1 MMTTL
6 ASLMGRLSV
15 SRKLLLI
22 YLLDMSAVIFIT
34 SILIDEQFIA
44 IDFARKELQG
54 AAYIASVREALF
66 DIVAVQDG
74 TDAAIVAPLQ
84 GEFERAEHEYGH
96 NMDAAAANESLR
108 TSLTVLSEG
117 SSQHEGNH
125 ASYQHA
131 FVAGR
136 KLLSK
141 LGDQSNLILD
151 PDLDSYYTMSLAVL
165 RFPELL
171 ERLMIY
177 APVNPGADMT
187 QHLIEK
193 GRLEALRDE
202 IKSDYNA
209 AYAGNPSQTLP
220 VETGASRIA
229 LLQTLNELVL
239 AAPGDRDRIPVL
251 RAAAIASTHEAWK
264 ATATSLNRL
273 LHARVDLL
281 FHRMWLHLGM
291 AASLLSIILFLV
303 FFVARLIALPLRRL
317 AEVAN
322 RVQKSS
328 DYSLRAEWRSR
339 DEIGQLVSAF
349 NTMLEQLNSERLI
362 QQELAAQ
369 ARASEAQRE
378 LLEAIPIP
386 LLVTT
391 VPNHHILLAN
401 APADAWVDTDQENPW
416 ATGLER
422 GARARLFQRL
432 ADEGA
437 AHEFE
442 VCWNGPQG
450 ISWALISAKRL
461 RYQGQDAVLTTFS
474 PINAIKRLEARLQLW
489 GTIFEATSEGILV
502 LDQHN
507 TILLANAA
515 MARTT
520 GYRLDELVGRE
531 PGFLHAE
538 RSDADYQHAFSRDGS
553 IHVAWQGEY
562 WLKKKNSEESPQWL
576 VINTVQ
582 DERGELSNTI
592 ALFVDIAERK
602 AQEEK
607 IRHLAH
613 HDALTGL
620 PNRLLFDERLKMSLL
635 QADRHSERV
644 ALLFIDLDRFKFIN
658 DSLGH
663 HVGDGLLQ
671 SIAQRLVESVRAGDT
686 VSRQGGDEFVVILN
700 SIEDAQEV
708 AHIIE
713 RRMVPLILQT
723 HTVCDIALHI
733 SCSVGIAI
741 YPDDAV
747 TDEMLMRNADT
758 AMYAA
763 KSKGRNNFQFFS
775 ENMNKAATERL
786 NMETHLQHALEK
798 REFELHVQP
807 IVDATT
813 GELQS
818 VEALL
823 RWRNPDQG
831 LIPPDKFIP
840 VAEENGKIH
849 EIGQWVLTEACRLH
863 MHWQTTGLGV
873 VPIAVNVSVEQFRRG
888 DFVEIVATVLKESGM
903 SPGSLHLE
911 LTESLMMTESENT
924 LKAIQR
930 LKSIGVMLSLD
941 DFGTGYSSLSYLH
954 RFPIDKLKID
964 RSFVSDM
971 IEDPADLEITR
982 AIIGLGRA
990 LNLRVVAEGVEHS
1003 EELKILRIAGCDE
1016 VQGYLFSRPMHA
1028 IDFENWLADWRATSC
1043 TELFPPLPN
1052 I

>member
-1 MMTTL
+1 MMTSL

-22 YLLDMSAVIFIT
+22 YLLDLSAVIFIT

-54 AAYIASVREALF
+54 TAYIASIREILF
-66 DIVAVQDG
+66 NIVATHDSTEVVN
-74 TDAAIVAPLQ
+74 VAPLL
-84 GEFERAEHEYGH
+84 GELEYAEHEYGQ
-96 NMDAAAANESLR
+96 NMDSAAANEILR
-108 TSLTVLSEG
+108 TSLASLSTNVAKQKKNRD
-117 SSQHEGNH
+117 SFHP
-125 ASYQHA
+125 A
-131 FVAGR
+131 FIAGR

-171 ERLMIY
+171 ERMLIY
-177 APVNPGADMT
+177 APVRPGADKT

-193 GRLEALRDE
+193 GRLEALRDA
-202 IKSDYNA
+202 IKSDYSA
-209 AYAGNPSQTLP
+209 AYAGNPSQTLLG
-220 VETGASRIA
+220 ETDVSRIA
-229 LLQTLNELVL
+229 LLKALSELVL
-239 AAPGDRDRIPVL
+239 ADPEDRDRIPAL
-251 RAAAIASTHEAWK
+251 LGSAIIATHEAWK
-264 ATATSLNRL
+264 ATAYSLDKL
-273 LHARVDLL
+273 LQARVNLL
-281 FHRMWLHLGM
+281 FQRMWLHLGM
-291 AASLLSIILFLV
+291 AACLLSIILFLV

-322 RVQKSS
+322 RVQESS
-328 DYSLRAEWRSR
+328 DYSLRAEWRSQ

-349 NTMLEQLNSERLI
+349 NTMLKQLNRERLI

-369 ARASEAQRE
+369 ARAAEAQRE
-378 LLEAIPIP
+378 LIEAIPIP

-391 VPNHHILLAN
+391 VPDHHIIHAN
-401 APADAWVDTDQENPW
+401 APAEAWVNTAQDNPW
-416 ATGLER
+416 ATCLEH
-422 GARARLFQRL
+422 GTRARLFQRL

-442 VCWNGPQG
+442 VRWKGPLG
-450 ISWALISAKRL
+450 VSWALISASRL

-489 GTIFEATSEGILV
+489 ATIFEATSEGILV
-502 LDQHN
+502 LDRKK

-531 PGFLHAE
+531 LGFLHAE
-538 RSDADYQHAFSRDGS
+538 RSKADYESAFFQDGN
-553 IHVAWQGEY
+553 ICGAWQGEY
-562 WLKKKNSEESPQWL
+562 WLNKKNGEQSPQWL
-576 VINTVQ
+576 VINTVR
-582 DERGELSNTI
+582 DERGEFSNTI
-592 ALFVDIAERK
+592 ALFVDITERK

-620 PNRLLFDERLKMSLL
+620 PNRLLFDERLKMSLQ
-635 QADRHSERV
+635 QADRHVERV

-671 SIAQRLVESVRAGDT
+671 SISQRLVEAVRVGDT
-686 VSRQGGDEFVVILN
+686 VSRLGGDEFVVILN
-700 SIEDAQEV
+700 IVEDAQEV

-713 RRMVPLILQT
+713 RRLTPLILQT
-723 HTVCDIALHI
+723 HNICDIALHI

-741 YPDDAV
+741 YPDDA
-747 TDEMLMRNADT
+747 DSGELLMRNADT

-763 KSKGRNNFQFFS
+763 KSKGRNNFQFFN
-775 ENMNKAATERL
+775 ENMNKTATERL
-786 NMETHLQHALEK
+786 NLETHLQHALEK

-807 IVDATT
+807 IVDAKT

-823 RWRNPDQG
+823 RWRNPDLG
-831 LIPPDKFIP
+831 LIPPDRFIP
-840 VAEENGKIH
+840 IAEENGKIH
-849 EIGQWVLTEACRLH
+849 EIGHWALAEACRLH
-863 MHWQTTGLGV
+863 MHWLKTGLGV
-873 VPIAVNVSVEQFRRG
+873 VPIAVNVSVEQFRHG
-888 DFVEIVATVLKESGM
+888 DFVEIVAKVLEQSGM
-903 SPGSLHLE
+903 SPRSLHLE

-924 LKAIQR
+924 LKEIQR
-930 LKSIGVMLSLD
+930 LKSLGVLLSLD

-964 RSFVSDM
+964 RSFVRDM
-971 IEDPADLEITR
+971 IEDPADLVITR
-982 AIIGLGRA
+982 AIIGLGHA
-990 LNLRVVAEGVEHS
+990 LSLRVVAEGVEHD
-1003 EELKILRIAGCDE
+1003 EELKVLRMAGCDE
-1016 VQGYLFSRPMHA
+1016 VQGYLFSRPMQA
-1028 IDFENWLADWRATSC
+1028 IEFENWLADWRTTSC
-1043 TELFPPLPN
+1043 TGQFSQLPG

>member
-1 MMTTL
+1 
-6 ASLMGRLSV
+6 
-15 SRKLLLI
+15 
-22 YLLDMSAVIFIT
+22 
-34 SILIDEQFIA
+34 
-44 IDFARKELQG
+44 
-54 AAYIASVREALF
+54 
-66 DIVAVQDG
+66 
-74 TDAAIVAPLQ
+74 
-84 GEFERAEHEYGH
+84 
-96 NMDAAAANESLR
+96 
-108 TSLTVLSEG
+108 
-117 SSQHEGNH
+117 
-125 ASYQHA
+125 
-131 FVAGR
+131 
-136 KLLSK
+136 LLSK

-171 ERLMIY
+171 ERLLIY
-177 APVNPGADMT
+177 APVKSDTDKT
-187 QHLIEK
+187 QYLIEK
-193 GRLEALRDE
+193 GRLEALRDA
-202 IKSDYNA
+202 IKSDYSA

-220 VETGASRIA
+220 HETDASRIA
-229 LLQTLNELVL
+229 LLKALSELVL
-239 AAPGDRDRIPVL
+239 ADPGDSNRIPVL

-264 ATATSLNRL
+264 ATATSLDSL
-273 LHARVDLL
+273 LRARVDLL

-322 RVQKSS
+322 RVQESS

-349 NTMLEQLNSERLI
+349 NTMLERLNSERLI

-369 ARASEAQRE
+369 ARAAEAQRE

-391 VPNHHILLAN
+391 VPDHHILHAN
-401 APADAWVDTDQENPW
+401 APAEAWVDTEQENPW

-422 GARARLFQRL
+422 GVRARLFQRL
-432 ADEGA
+432 ADEDT

-442 VCWNGPQG
+442 VRWNGPQG
-450 ISWALISAKRL
+450 ISWALISANRL
-461 RYQGQDAVLTTFS
+461 QYQGKDAVLTTFS

-489 GTIFEATSEGILV
+489 ATIFEATSEGIMV
-502 LDQHN
+502 LDRNN

-531 PGFLHAE
+531 PSFLHAE
-538 RSDADYQHAFSRDGS
+538 RSEVDYERAFFQNVSVHG
-553 IHVAWQGEY
+553 AWQGEY
-562 WLKKKNSEESPQWL
+562 WLKKKNGEESPHWL
-576 VINTVQ
+576 VINTVR

-620 PNRLLFDERLKMSLL
+620 PNRLLFNERLKMSLQ
-635 QADRHSERV
+635 QADRHVKRV

-671 SIAQRLVESVRAGDT
+671 SIAQRLGEAVRAGDT

-700 SIEDAQEV
+700 SVEDAQEV

-741 YPDDAV
+741 YPDDA
-747 TDEMLMRNADT
+747 DSGEILMRNADT

-775 ENMNKAATERL
+775 ESMNKAATERL
-786 NMETHLQHALEK
+786 NIEAHLQHALEK

-807 IVDATT
+807 IVDAAT

-823 RWRNPDQG
+823 RWRAPCLG
-831 LIPPDKFIP
+831 LIPPDRFIP
-840 VAEENGKIH
+840 IAEENGKIH

-863 MHWQTTGLGV
+863 MHWLATNLGV
-873 VPIAVNVSVEQFRRG
+873 IPIAVNVSVEQFRSG
-888 DFVEIVATVLKESGM
+888 DFVEIVASALVESGM
-903 SPGSLHLE
+903 SPSSLHLE

-924 LKAIQR
+924 LKELQR
-930 LKSIGVMLSLD
+930 LKSLGVMLSLD
-941 DFGTGYSSLSYLH
+941 DFGTGYSSLNYLH

-964 RSFVSDM
+964 RSFVSDI

-1016 VQGYLFSRPMHA
+1016 VQGYLFSRPIQA
-1028 IDFENWLADWRATSC
+1028 IAFENWLVNWRTTC
-1043 TELFPPLPN
+1043 CIEQFPPLPD